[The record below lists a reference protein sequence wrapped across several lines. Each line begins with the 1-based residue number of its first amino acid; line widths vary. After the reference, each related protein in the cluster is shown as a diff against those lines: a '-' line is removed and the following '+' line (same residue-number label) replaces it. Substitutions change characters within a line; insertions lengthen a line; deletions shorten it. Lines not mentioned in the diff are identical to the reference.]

1 MGQTQ
6 TILSTISPNNW
17 MLLRRPRYRK
27 YNRDHQP
34 IESSI
39 VHAGPT
45 QSGPA
50 ADDSRKIRNSKP
62 TCGCQRR
69 TRPPSGAHHRACPI
83 YEILNSTD
91 LLRLQYVEL
100 LMQATVE
107 QLTKEKWEL
116 SAANTDLQQRLQQTV
131 TLAHMQV
138 GNINLQF
145 AHLNVSSNC
154 SPNTIVGRQ

>member
-1 MGQTQ
+1 MGQIQ

-62 TCGCQRR
+62 TCGCQGR
-69 TRPPSGAHHRACPI
+69 TRPPSGAHHLACPI

-91 LLRLQYVEL
+91 LLRL
-100 LMQATVE
+100 
-107 QLTKEKWEL
+107 
-116 SAANTDLQQRLQQTV
+116 
-131 TLAHMQV
+131 
-138 GNINLQF
+138 
-145 AHLNVSSNC
+145 
-154 SPNTIVGRQ
+154 

>member
-1 MGQTQ
+1 MGQIQ

-91 LLRLQYVEL
+91 LLRLQYVDVGYSGAADEGEMGVVCCKHRL
-100 LMQATVE
+100 AAKT
-107 QLTKEKWEL
+107 
-116 SAANTDLQQRLQQTV
+116 AANCDPGTHAGWHRHITHHSLQQQIERVKL
-131 TLAHMQV
+131 LH
-138 GNINLQF
+138 
-145 AHLNVSSNC
+145 
-154 SPNTIVGRQ
+154 

>member
-1 MGQTQ
+1 MKKRV
-6 TILSTISPNNW
+6 L
-17 MLLRRPRYRK
+17 M
-27 YNRDHQP
+27 
-34 IESSI
+34 
-39 VHAGPT
+39 
-45 QSGPA
+45 
-50 ADDSRKIRNSKP
+50 
-62 TCGCQRR
+62 
-69 TRPPSGAHHRACPI
+69 
-83 YEILNSTD
+83 
-91 LLRLQYVEL
+91 

-154 SPNTIVGRQ
+154 SPNTLLTNCSVLGIPVHCKHSCHVSAAAVSNAFE